1 MARRTISNRLEQ
13 FRKLNTLYKT
23 YLKYIGL
30 WMLDSDS
37 PILLRCLYY
46 IYNKLVIIIIFLF
59 EISVLLDIYLNF
71 DDFLVVTDNVCVFV
85 GVFMIFF
92 KMLIFQAHR
101 EQIARLLH
109 ATIKSCDQLC
119 KLTTGGEYEILN
131 KYLLIC
137 RVISVGFGFI
147 LCFFLAFALLFFVSV
162 EDGALLIR
170 ARYLLNISLYPC
182 HEIEFFMEVYTIYV
196 VLIAITGIDS
206 MQLTIGM
213 LSLAQ
218 FEILNKHFESCGR
231 DNVGRRREVSTEVN
245 CDEDNYESYEA
256 RHRGGFAEWFG
267 RSVRDHQ
274 RLRVIIDDFN
284 KIYNM
289 CMFVQMLLSITM
301 ICLTSFQLLLVTG
314 QSSTFKFSLYLIA
327 AAMQIFFVCW
337 LGNEVMYQSALL
349 TQSQWLSGWEDEL
362 SNTKTGRLLILSMIF
377 STRTLNIK
385 AGVFYDLNME
395 TFTTVLKGA
404 YSVFVLLNMYS
415 EDQ

>member
-1 MARRTISNRLEQ
+1 
-13 FRKLNTLYKT
+13 
-23 YLKYIGL
+23 
-30 WMLDSDS
+30 MLDSDS

-119 KLTTGGEYEILN
+119 KLTT
-131 KYLLIC
+131 
-137 RVISVGFGFI
+137 
-147 LCFFLAFALLFFVSV
+147 
-162 EDGALLIR
+162 
-170 ARYLLNISLYPC
+170 
-182 HEIEFFMEVYTIYV
+182 
-196 VLIAITGIDS
+196 ITGIDS